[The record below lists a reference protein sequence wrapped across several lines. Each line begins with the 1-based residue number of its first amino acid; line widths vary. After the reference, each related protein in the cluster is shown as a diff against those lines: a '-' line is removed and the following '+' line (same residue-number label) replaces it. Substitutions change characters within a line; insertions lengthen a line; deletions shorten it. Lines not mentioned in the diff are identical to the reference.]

1 MVQLAEALRANPA
14 LSQGAETR
22 NLLMSSPVDSVV
34 TEADGE
40 DSARG
45 GADAQPL
52 AMRTCSRLGRV
63 ANPPGFSIA
72 DWFRPSRRR

>member
-1 MVQLAEALRANPA
+1 
-14 LSQGAETR
+14 
-22 NLLMSSPVDSVV
+22 MSSPVDSVV

-45 GADAQPL
+45 AAVAQPL
-52 AMRTCSRLGRV
+52 AIRNCSRLGRV

-72 DWFRPSRRR
+72 DWFRSSRRR

>member
-1 MVQLAEALRANPA
+1 MP
-14 LSQGAETR
+14 
-22 NLLMSSPVDSVV
+22 SPVDSVV

-40 DSARG
+40 DSTRG
-45 GADAQPL
+45 VATQQPL
-52 AMRTCSRLGRV
+52 ATHSCSRIGRV